1 MLGACTPPAA
11 PPPAV
16 TPQGED
22 RYLIDPR
29 TGSPAADP
37 QTDRKFETAW
47 RSVLS
52 GNETEARKLL
62 GEIRKKNPGYV
73 PLALAEAA
81 IDIRAGRLASARA
94 VVEKYDTI
102 AARVYEAEI
111 ALRENDMRRAYDLYR
126 AIAAQPGAPATASER
141 AAQLENTLY
150 QQLFAA
156 AQATQ
161 GAEGIVLLR
170 EALAFR
176 PAAIEP
182 RILLAQRLVA
192 QRSFD
197 EARREL
203 EPLLSTG
210 EVDRA
215 EVQEMLAEIDIGRR
229 RYQEAIVR
237 YDRLAR
243 RTKDPR
249 YQQRLDQVKEEWS
262 MQNMPAHYRQALES
276 PAVTRADLA
285 VLLYWTVPSI
295 RFARNLG
302 TPPIA
307 VDLEDVPGR
316 DEMVRAIALGLFD
329 VDPVTRRVGPFRP
342 VSAERLQRHLIRVLQ
357 LRGAP
362 CARGATADQ
371 VLIACSVTD
380 PLTKWPTD
388 AAVNGRDAEK
398 LLEQVAKA
406 LQ

>member
-1 MLGACTPPAA
+1 MLAACTPPAA

-47 RSVLS
+47 RNVLS

-81 IDIRAGRLASARA
+81 MDIREGRLASARA

-102 AARVYEAEI
+102 AARVYAAEI

-126 AIAAQPGAPATASER
+126 AIAAQPGAPAAASER
-141 AAQLENTLY
+141 VAQLENTLY

-161 GAEGIVLLR
+161 GAEGIAMLR

-203 EPLLSTG
+203 EPLLNTG

-215 EVQEMLAEIDIGRR
+215 EVQEMLAEIDIGRG

-316 DEMVRAIALGLFD
+316 DELVRAIALGLFD

-357 LRGAP
+357 LRGAT

-388 AAVNGRDAEK
+388 AAVSGRDAEK

>member
-249 YQQRLDQVKEEWS
+249 YQQRLDQIKEEWS

-316 DEMVRAIALGLFD
+316 DEMVRAITLGIFD